1 MQDFFII
8 FSIIIGTAILTA
20 AATYNFII
28 MNQEIEQTPDGYE
41 VTILDNVYF
50 YE

>member
-1 MQDFFII
+1 MKDFFII
-8 FSIIIGTAILTA
+8 FSIIIGTAIITA
-20 AATYNFII
+20 TATYNYII
-28 MNQEIEQTPDGYE
+28 LNQEIEKTADGYE

>member
-1 MQDFFII
+1 MKNIFII
-8 FSIIIGTAILTA
+8 ASIILATAILTA

-28 MNQEIEQTPDGYE
+28 LNQEIEQTSVGYE
-41 VTILDNVYF
+41 VTILNNRYF